1 LMATKHRLERR
12 HLEPSKR
19 PSDTV
24 QHVACLPRTRRRAV
38 SFITERP
45 LDETLRDLQKKPVP
59 KISTRS
65 RRGPAAR
72 HQRRPRPPPNHCRSP
87 PLQAP
92 QDLTTRKVFGRPPQ
106 ERVGN
111 QKNGPD
117 APPTLTGAPLRLLRR
132 AGASEKPITA
142 ESFKTKS
149 GKRLHMVAQKT
160 RSDRRPDVLA
170 PGCGSILSTETPGSI
185 TGDVAR

>member
-1 LMATKHRLERR
+1 MATKHRLERR

-117 APPTLTGAPLRLLRR
+117 AAPTLTGAPLRLLRR
-132 AGASEKPITA
+132 AGASSLPAPAARLET
-142 ESFKTKS
+142 TRRV
-149 GKRLHMVAQKT
+149 RLHLEPQKT
-160 RSDRRPDVLA
+160 RPHRRPDVLA
-170 PGCGSILSTETPGSI
+170 PGCGPIMSTETPGNRP
-185 TGDVAR
+185 GDVAR